1 LKTRSRAGASRD
13 DQVSGFKGRFYG
25 DNSLFLLFVI
35 LTKVLVRI
43 SIHAKTR
50 TVASAVL
57 QVIRANAKK
66 KVLGFDF
73 NEDGSKQ
80 RSAASLDR

>member
-1 LKTRSRAGASRD
+1 MEPVSPYLRAACRYAFKTRSRAGSSRD

-43 SIHAKTR
+43 SIFE
-50 TVASAVL
+50 TVASDKLRVAVC
-57 QVIRANAKK
+57 Q
-66 KVLGFDF
+66 
-73 NEDGSKQ
+73 SKSQ
-80 RSAASLDR
+80 